1 MSYIHI
7 QNNRSDDKQFK
18 EGKLYKMIHEQ
29 KRHAS
34 GIADHIFVNAID
46 IGKSYAF
53 SKIKTV
59 FGYEMKFCSSAL
71 SFKYIAKVL
80 MAYDKDAEKHFVIDN
95 NKAIVPKD
103 IFTIISL
110 KYGTKLFLCTKK
122 YYTMLKLD
130 GDKYYDLAGNTD
142 AYDVYIYIFGKA
154 AKNYYEKFESLDHG
168 ELYKKLS
175 MSSRS
180 IYNFKVSSNSSSEE
194 LDVVSNTVSGRKL
207 STVFMENDVIGKVK
221 KHIDTFMNNYAMY
234 EAKNLNFK
242 TGILFK
248 GEPGTGKTTL
258 AQCIATTY
266 NIDIITIDMTT
277 FKNININELC
287 NLINNDTFRYV
298 ILLEDIDCII
308 GDREDE
314 TEDREGKALVNKL
327 LQFLDSSVSPNNVIF
342 IATTNH
348 PEKLDKAITR
358 NGRFDLT
365 VEIKGLHEQ
374 KAIEM
379 CKSFDLDDESIE
391 DIIVESRYRETK
403 QLINQSWLQSE
414 ILSRLHS
421 ETTVIE

>member
-1 MSYIHI
+1 MYKNYATSKEEER
-7 QNNRSDDKQFK
+7 QAK
-18 EGKLYKMIHEQ
+18 EGKLYRMMQGQ
-29 KRHAS
+29 KRHIS
-34 GIADHIFVNAID
+34 GITDHIFGSAID

-53 SKIKTV
+53 AKIKTA
-59 FGYEMKFCSSAL
+59 FGFEMKFCSNSL

-80 MAYDKDAEKHFVIDN
+80 MKYDKYAEKHFTIDD
-95 NKAIVPKD
+95 NKAITPKD
-103 IFTIISL
+103 IFTIIPL
-110 KYGTKLFLCTKK
+110 KYGTKIFLCTKK

-130 GDKYYDLAGNTD
+130 GDKYYDLADNTYS
-142 AYDVYIYIFGKA
+142 YDVYMYIFGRG
-154 AKNYYEKFESLDHG
+154 AKQYYENFQSLSHG

-175 MSSRS
+175 MHSKST
-180 IYNFKVSSNSSSEE
+180 YNFKVSANSSSEE
-194 LDVVSNTVSGRKL
+194 LNVVSNTIPGRKL

-221 KHIDTFMNNYAMY
+221 NHIDTFMNNYAMY

-258 AQCIATTY
+258 AQCIATAY

-277 FKNININELC
+277 FKNININDLC

-391 DIIVESRYRETK
+391 DIIVESGYRETK